1 LAAKDPMAF
10 QQLQTVTVQD
20 APVKATNEHG
30 GIYLSG
36 DELELLESR
45 ERELDALW
53 NNISEDTDD

>member
-1 LAAKDPMAF
+1 MAF